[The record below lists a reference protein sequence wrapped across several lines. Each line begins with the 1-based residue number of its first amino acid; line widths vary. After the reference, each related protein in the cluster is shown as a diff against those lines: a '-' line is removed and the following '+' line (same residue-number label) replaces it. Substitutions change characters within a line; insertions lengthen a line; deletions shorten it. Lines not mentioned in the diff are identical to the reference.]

1 MMSLR
6 FKLVFFTP
14 KTHTAV
20 ILSTLFKQ
28 CPNVLGKIGQ
38 YEECAFITPG
48 VGQFK
53 PGPGAR
59 PLTGEPGK
67 LEYVDEDRV
76 EIVVNDQ
83 GDKVQ
88 LKHAISHL
96 KAVHPYEEVAYD
108 VYRLEDV

>member
-1 MMSLR
+1 MSLR
-6 FKLVFFTP
+6 FKLVFFAP
-14 KTHTAV
+14 KIHTAE
-20 ILSTLFKQ
+20 ILSMLFKQ
-28 CPNVLGKIGQ
+28 CPNVLGKIGH

-53 PGPGAR
+53 PAPGAQ
-59 PLTGEPGK
+59 PLIGEPGK

-76 EIVVNDQ
+76 EIVVSDR

-88 LKHAISHL
+88 LMDAISHL

>member
-6 FKLVFFTP
+6 FKLVFFCP
-14 KTHTAV
+14 KTHTAE
-20 ILSTLFKQ
+20 ILSMLFKQ

-53 PGPGAR
+53 PGPGAQ

-67 LEYVDEDRV
+67 LEHVDEDRV
-76 EIVVNDQ
+76 EIMVNDQ

-88 LKHAISHL
+88 LKDAINHL